1 MCDRTNKLN
10 LNGIYNLRSDKI
22 VLPRNI
28 NINYLDKEIFLKK
41 IEEELNSFTNSY
53 HSLFVR
59 MLPMLID
66 DYCVSMYN
74 LKNIDTSLS
83 LLGCI
88 ASIAAADRGSHMVK
102 SPDDQLN
109 NLSVIISAGIHS
121 GGGKSTSLEPFI
133 NIFKKREE
141 LEGKRVEEK
150 NYCIQADLDE
160 IKNKLRRA
168 QKSSNREINIQ
179 CRKKLMNLY

>member
-59 MLPMLID
+59 MLPILID

-83 LLGCI
+83 LLECI
-88 ASIAAADRGSHMVK
+88 ASIAAADRGFHMVK

-121 GGGKSTSLEPFI
+121 GGGKVQALNLLLI
-133 NIFKKREE
+133 YLKK
-141 LEGKRVEEK
+141 G
-150 NYCIQADLDE
+150 
-160 IKNKLRRA
+160 
-168 QKSSNREINIQ
+168 KSSKERELKKKTTVFRQTLTKSKINCEGLKSLAIE
-179 CRKKLMNLY
+179 K

>member
-59 MLPMLID
+59 MLPILID

-88 ASIAAADRGSHMVK
+88 ASIAAADRGFHMVK

-109 NLSVIISAGIHS
+109 NLSVIISAGIQALNLLLIYLKK
-121 GGGKSTSLEPFI
+121 GKSSKERELKKKTTVFRQTLTKSKINCEGLKSLAI
-133 NIFKKREE
+133 
-141 LEGKRVEEK
+141 EK
-150 NYCIQADLDE
+150 
-160 IKNKLRRA
+160 
-168 QKSSNREINIQ
+168 
-179 CRKKLMNLY
+179 

>member
-1 MCDRTNKLN
+1 
-10 LNGIYNLRSDKI
+10 
-22 VLPRNI
+22 
-28 NINYLDKEIFLKK
+28 
-41 IEEELNSFTNSY
+41 
-53 HSLFVR
+53 
-59 MLPMLID
+59 
-66 DYCVSMYN
+66 
-74 LKNIDTSLS
+74 
-83 LLGCI
+83 
-88 ASIAAADRGSHMVK
+88 MVK

-168 QKSSNREINIQ
+168 QKSGSREINIQ
-179 CRKKLMNLY
+179 CRKKLLNLH

>member
-59 MLPMLID
+59 MLPILID

-88 ASIAAADRGSHMVK
+88 ASIAAADRGFHMVK

-121 GGGKSTSLEPFI
+121 G
-133 NIFKKREE
+133 
-141 LEGKRVEEK
+141 
-150 NYCIQADLDE
+150 
-160 IKNKLRRA
+160 
-168 QKSSNREINIQ
+168 
-179 CRKKLMNLY
+179 

>member
-1 MCDRTNKLN
+1 
-10 LNGIYNLRSDKI
+10 
-22 VLPRNI
+22 
-28 NINYLDKEIFLKK
+28 
-41 IEEELNSFTNSY
+41 
-53 HSLFVR
+53 
-59 MLPMLID
+59 MLPILID

-88 ASIAAADRGSHMVK
+88 ASIAAADRGFHMVK

-133 NIFKKREE
+133 NIFKK
-141 LEGKRVEEK
+141 G
-150 NYCIQADLDE
+150 
-160 IKNKLRRA
+160 
-168 QKSSNREINIQ
+168 KSSKERELKKKTTVFRQTLTKSKINCEGLKSLAIE
-179 CRKKLMNLY
+179 K

>member
-59 MLPMLID
+59 MLPILID

-88 ASIAAADRGSHMVK
+88 ASI

-179 CRKKLMNLY
+179 CRKKN